1 MVRRHPSSV
10 ARSVPGCPS
19 QLPAQGQALL
29 PPCQPRAQ
37 HQPLPCNTH
46 PRSALMNLSWR
57 SRRVG
62 VHAAGPLQA
71 ACSSGSARAGRRH
84 RQQPWGG
91 GVGGRRETLRPESR
105 PQQPQQVRVT
115 GAGGQQPASPS
126 SVHSHQPPATSHM
139 RTPAPLHTHPC
150 TPHTHI
156 LPPTYTTHS
165 IPSPLAHTS
174 TPHPILPPLHP
185 RAPHLPLPHIP
196 CIHTPPT
203 PTLTPTPTPPYP
215 PPTPYHIYPQPIPH
229 HTHPHPYPHHTH
241 PHLPHPHS
249 HMHLPPPYPTLHHI
263 HTSPTTIFNHIPL
276 TPHLIPLYHPHI
288 HIHTPISPY
297 PHTPPHTPPHPIP
310 LLHPHTPIYLLAH
323 AHTTTLIPPPRWGGV
338 YPSPGRERE
347 REGEGEERRGRE
359 AGREWERQ
367 AGRATEGT
375 GSREGEKLRKNL
387 EDRAGP
393 PEGCWLQPLP
403 PVQAHFKGVCQVRPP
418 SAPSPRS
425 DSR

>member
-196 CIHTPPT
+196 CIHTPLHPHSLPPLPHHTHPPLLTTFTPSPSPT
-203 PTLTPTPTPPYP
+203 TLTPTPTPTILT
-215 PPTPYHIYPQPIPH
+215 PTC
-229 HTHPHPYPHHTH
+229 HTHTHICTYP
-241 PHLPHPHS
+241 
-249 HMHLPPPYPTLHHI
+249 
-263 HTSPTTIFNHIPL
+263 PL
-276 TPHLIPLYHPHI
+276 TPHSTTFTHLPQPYSTIFPLPHTSYPYT
-288 HIHTPISPY
+288 TPISTSTHPY
-297 PHTPPHTPPHPIP
+297 PPIHIRPPTPLHTP
-310 LLHPHTPIYLLAH
+310 
-323 AHTTTLIPPPRWGGV
+323 
-338 YPSPGRERE
+338 YPSYIHTHLSTYWHTRTQPPSSPHHVGEGSTLVLAERGRGRGKGRRGEEGKQAGSGRDRQGGQQKALEAERE
-347 REGEGEERRGRE
+347 K
-359 AGREWERQ
+359 
-367 AGRATEGT
+367 
-375 GSREGEKLRKNL
+375 S
-387 EDRAGP
+387 
-393 PEGCWLQPLP
+393 
-403 PVQAHFKGVCQVRPP
+403 
-418 SAPSPRS
+418 
-425 DSR
+425 